1 MGLTDEAPSVLQLIG
16 SSCLYLAA
24 KTYEPTIVACQ
35 CYVIASA
42 KIFTEKQI
50 FDKESQI
57 YKTIGYNTNLAC
69 PLRYLFTYFRVYKWM
84 TFKSNYT
91 ILNNCSYSDLEYL
104 LFQITKNTEFKYFET
119 FKVISL
125 VLAFGEVQKR
135 IPTINE
141 LL

>member
-1 MGLTDEAPSVLQLIG
+1 MSEITQEQVDVKALE
-16 SSCLYLAA
+16 
-24 KTYEPTIVACQ
+24 
-35 CYVIASA
+35 
-42 KIFTEKQI
+42 
-50 FDKESQI
+50 I
-57 YKTIGYNTNLAC
+57 YKKITNHGE
-69 PLRYLFTYFRVYKWM
+69 FVM
-84 TFKSNYT
+84 SNYT